1 MRGSPKE
8 VASQGKDD
16 PGIVEAPMHLGWHH
30 PRMTERDDRRLL
42 SLPLR
47 SEYQPEAPAY
57 ELIAEAVGEPER
69 PGLHGGQ
76 PGAHQEVD
84 RSSHAQDS
92 RPVGSGLLEASRI
105 CLEGKVVFEIL
116 AVVYDAI
123 GPDHHRPHAVQGAL
137 ADIGKADPARP

>member
-1 MRGSPKE
+1 MRRSPKE
-8 VASQGKDD
+8 VASQGKND

-57 ELIAEAVGEPER
+57 ELIAEAVGEPKR

-76 PGAHQEVD
+76 PGAHQAVD
-84 RSSHAQDS
+84 RSSHAKATPPL
-92 RPVGSGLLEASRI
+92 RGGLIAALSI
-105 CLEGKVVFEIL
+105 CLEVSLVCE
-116 AVVYDAI
+116 
-123 GPDHHRPHAVQGAL
+123 
-137 ADIGKADPARP
+137 